1 MFVPAY
7 QSDVLTGCLQRVDQY
22 RGHYDR
28 AGIYTNVTESGVHQ
42 IAAIRTVLVITGKQS
57 QTEHQAPQSKE
68 CSNHT
73 LLFNKRIIFY
83 QSDGKERI

>member
-73 LLFNKRIIFY
+73 SYLI
-83 QSDGKERI
+83 SE

>member
-7 QSDVLTGCLQRVDQY
+7 QSDALTGGLQGVDQY

-28 AGIYTNVTESGVHQ
+28 AGMYTKATERGVNQ

-73 LLFNKRIIFY
+73 SYLI
-83 QSDGKERI
+83 SE